1 MTRPLDSTATML
13 GRVLIAAAALTVFA
27 VVTVLLVTRHAGW
40 DAWAIL
46 GVGALVTGYGVWD
59 GRAR

>member
-1 MTRPLDSTATML
+1 MNAPLHTRSAVML
-13 GRVLIAAAALTVFA
+13 GRVMVTALV
-27 VVTVLLVTRHAGW
+27 VLLVVVVVVLVARRADW

-46 GVGALVTGYGVWD
+46 GVGALVTAFGVWD